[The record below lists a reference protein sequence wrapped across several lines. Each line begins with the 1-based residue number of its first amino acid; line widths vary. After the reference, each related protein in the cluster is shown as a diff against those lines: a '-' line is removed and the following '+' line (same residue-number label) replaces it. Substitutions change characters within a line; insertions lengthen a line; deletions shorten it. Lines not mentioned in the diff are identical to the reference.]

1 MEKEIE
7 KVIKKYLIHQKK
19 YGLNK
24 YSNISMSQ
32 QTFPK
37 SQRNKTWY
45 LVHSKR

>member
-32 QTFPK
+32 QTYFPNH
-37 SQRNKTWY
+37 RET
-45 LVHSKR
+45 RPDT